1 MLIYQDNYMNIRFL
15 QHKPEPFINW
25 LCPLF
30 KFLFI
35 KEDQFVFYEE
45 IDCFESM
52 FFILR
57 GKAAYVLPFRKNI
70 VYIEMSDGDDFGHC
84 DVVLSSINYNL
95 PILGIL

>member
-1 MLIYQDNYMNIRFL
+1 
-15 QHKPEPFINW
+15 
-25 LCPLF
+25 
-30 KFLFI
+30 
-35 KEDQFVFYEE
+35 
-45 IDCFESM
+45 M